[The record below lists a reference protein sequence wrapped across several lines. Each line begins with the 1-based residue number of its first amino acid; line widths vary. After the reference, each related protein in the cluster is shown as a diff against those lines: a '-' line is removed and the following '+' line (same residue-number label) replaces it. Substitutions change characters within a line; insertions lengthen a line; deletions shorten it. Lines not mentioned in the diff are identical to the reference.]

1 MRSWQGRLFA
11 DIISIKR
18 DIVGIM
24 AQQAFQRSV
33 ISMRLM
39 AELGMQCGLTVADLL
54 RGTGLKAQQLLQPDL
69 LVSRQQELKLIDN
82 LATLADG
89 HVALGIRA
97 GKKYHVTAFGAL
109 GFAVMSSPNVRSAID
124 VGLQY
129 FNLTFAFSSFTV
141 TDDQH
146 ATQVRLEVDAD
157 VPAHLAAF
165 VVERDLAALISVAR
179 DLYHLEPMINQVQFQ
194 HLAGHELKDYQ
205 DFFGVKPAFSASCNL
220 VSFERAKMLQPL
232 PQANELAYQSALAQ
246 CQQLLESRKVR
257 CGLADKVHR
266 HLFNTSADM
275 PSMEEVAAGLCMTSR
290 TLRRHL
296 QAEGISFA
304 ALRDEVRL
312 SLANELLAASQLSI
326 EQIATRLGYAESTS
340 FINAFKRWRGVT
352 PYVFRHRMAGS

>member
-1 MRSWQGRLFA
+1 
-11 DIISIKR
+11 
-18 DIVGIM
+18 M

-39 AELGMQCGLTVADLL
+39 AELGVQCGLAMTDMLC
-54 RGTGLKAQQLLQPDL
+54 GTGLKTQQLLQPDR
-69 LVSRQQELKLIDN
+69 LVLRQQELKLIDN
-82 LATLADG
+82 LVTLADG
-89 HVALGIRA
+89 QVTLGIRA
-97 GKKYHVTAFGAL
+97 GMKYHVTAFGAL

-129 FNLTFAFSSFTV
+129 FNLTFAFSSFKV
-141 TDDQH
+141 TDNQH
-146 ATQVRLEVDAD
+146 ATQVVLEVDAD

-179 DLYHLEPMINQVQFQ
+179 DLYHLEPMIDQVQFQ
-194 HLAGHELKDYQ
+194 HAATHELKDYQ
-205 DFFGVKPAFSASCNL
+205 DFFGVRPTFSASCNR

-246 CQQLLESRKVR
+246 CQQLLEARRVR
-257 CGLADKVHR
+257 QGVAESVRQRLAM
-266 HLFNTSADM
+266 TSAQM
-275 PSMEEVAAGLCMTSR
+275 PSMAQVAQELCMTSR

-296 QAEGISFA
+296 QAEGVTFA
-304 ALRDEVRL
+304 ELRDEVRL
-312 SLANELLAASQLSI
+312 ALADEFLKSAHLNI
-326 EQIATRLGYAESTS
+326 EQIAERLGYAESTS